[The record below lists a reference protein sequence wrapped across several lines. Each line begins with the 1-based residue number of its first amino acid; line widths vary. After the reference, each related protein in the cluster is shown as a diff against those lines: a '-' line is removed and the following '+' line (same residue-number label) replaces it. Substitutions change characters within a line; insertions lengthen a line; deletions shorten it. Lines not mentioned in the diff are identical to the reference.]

1 MQTED
6 YAYLYALE
14 EDFWWFTG
22 MREITATLLDP
33 FCPLGQDRLILD
45 AGCGTGVNLVWL
57 KRYAGNGK
65 VFGIDL
71 VADALGFC
79 RQRLE
84 QHLAQASA
92 TDLPFAGE
100 SFDLVTSFD
109 VWEQLPG
116 EESDYRAM
124 REMHRVLRPNG
135 ICFVRVPAYE
145 WMRSGHDVALSTQ
158 RRYNL
163 GGLLKKMERAG
174 FNILRATYANTLLL
188 PLAAFRRLVL
198 KRIGLSDPGSD
209 VKPLAPQLQLMNR
222 AFTKV
227 LRSEAR
233 LLKRPQAK
241 LPAGLSAICIGQKT
255 PAESGVE
262 L

>member
-1 MQTED
+1 MRTED

-45 AGCGTGVNLVWL
+45 AGCGTGGNLVWL
-57 KRYAGNGK
+57 KRYAGNEI
-65 VFGIDL
+65 VVGIDL

-79 RQRLE
+79 RHRSD

-92 TDLPFAGE
+92 TDLPFSSE

-116 EESDYRAM
+116 EESDFQAM

-145 WMRSGHDVALSTQ
+145 WMRSGHDLALATQ
-158 RRYNL
+158 RRYT
-163 GGLLKKMERAG
+163 LKRLRQKMNRAG

-188 PLAAFRRLVL
+188 PLAMLRRLVL
-198 KRIGLSDPGSD
+198 KRIRLSDPGSD
-209 VKPLAPQLQLMNR
+209 VKPLPPQLQLMNSV
-222 AFTKV
+222 FTNV
-227 LRSEAR
+227 LRGEAR
-233 LLKRPQAK
+233 LLKGAK
-241 LPAGLSAICIGQKT
+241 TRLPAGLSAICIAQKSA
-255 PAESGVE
+255 AER
-262 L
+262 